1 MIFVV
6 FICYNEKVY
15 NKFDLHLDKSILTR
29 LHLPA
34 LIYRISQVL
43 NLQMPKT
50 KGFNFEDP
58 NPFNL
63 ADLISIQPKVKLTIR
78 VEIVTC
84 Y

>member
-1 MIFVV
+1 MK
-6 FICYNEKVY
+6 KVY

-43 NLQMPKT
+43 NLSMSKVQ
-50 KGFNFEDP
+50 GFNFEDP

-63 ADLISIQPKVKLTIR
+63 ADLISIQPKVKILKR
-78 VEIVTC
+78 EIG
-84 Y
+84 